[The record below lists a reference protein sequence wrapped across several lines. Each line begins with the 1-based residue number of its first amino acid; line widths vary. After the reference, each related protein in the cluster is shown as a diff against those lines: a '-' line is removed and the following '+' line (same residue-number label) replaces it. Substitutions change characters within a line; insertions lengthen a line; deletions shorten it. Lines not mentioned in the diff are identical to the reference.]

1 MIDRF
6 LVRLEDML
14 PCIIG
19 ALVILIAGYF
29 TTKLTLKLMAK
40 GLSMKHVDTT
50 VHKFLMSVVR
60 VTMTVLIVIMALS
73 ALKVPM
79 SSIIAAVGTAGL
91 AIGLALQDSLS
102 NVAGGFIIL
111 FSQPFKCGDY
121 VKLGD
126 VEGTVDVISILYTR
140 LLTVEN
146 QAVCI
151 PNGTVSKATII
162 NITAED
168 KRRLELKFSIGYND
182 DHHKAMELIREIV
195 NSDGRTLHTPDEPLV
210 VMCDH
215 GDSAVKLMLRVWV
228 PTAEYWDMRFKFIE
242 EVKERFDENG
252 ISIPF
257 NQLDVHIEN
266 K

>member
-6 LVRLEDML
+6 LIRLEDML
-14 PCIIG
+14 PCILG
-19 ALVILIAGYF
+19 ALIILAAGYF
-29 TTKLTLKLMAK
+29 VTKLTLKIMAK
-40 GLSMKHVDTT
+40 GLSMKHIDTT

-121 VKLGD
+121 IKLGD

-162 NITAED
+162 NYTAEE
-168 KRRLELKFSIGYND
+168 KRRLELKFSIGYCD

-195 NSDGRTLHTPDEPLV
+195 TAEQRILNTPDDPLI

-215 GDSAVKLMLRVWV
+215 GDNAVILMLRVWV
-228 PTAEYWDMRFKFIE
+228 STEEYWDIRFKFIE
-242 EVKERFDENG
+242 KVKEKFDENG

-266 K
+266 N

>member
-6 LVRLEDML
+6 LIRLEDML
-14 PCIIG
+14 PSIIG
-19 ALVILIAGYF
+19 ALVILIAGYCV
-29 TTKLTLKLMAK
+29 TKLTLKIMEK
-40 GLSMKHVDTT
+40 GLNVKRIDTT
-50 VHKFLMSVVR
+50 VHKFLMSVVK

-121 VKLGD
+121 IKIGD
-126 VEGTVDVISILYTR
+126 VEGTVDIISILYTR

-151 PNGTVSKATII
+151 PNGTVSKSTII

-182 DHHKAMELIREIV
+182 DHHKAMEIIREIV
-195 NSDGRTLHTPDEPLV
+195 NSDQRTLHDPDEPLI

-215 GDSAVKLMLRVWV
+215 SDSAVILMMRIWV
-228 PTAEYWDMRFKFIE
+228 PTEEYWNMRFKFIE
-242 EVKERFDENG
+242 KVKEKFDENG

-257 NQLDVHIEN
+257 NQLDVHFDN
-266 K
+266 N